1 MSLIHK
7 SRAMDHSIFSTTAW
21 IALWFSVLVEI
32 LLKDEQL
39 ITVFKVRVYTDIA
52 YANLSK
58 VPGIFFSY
66 LTNLHKIPV
75 L

>member
-7 SRAMDHSIFSTTAW
+7 ARAMDHSIFSTTAW

-52 YANLSK
+52 YANSSK

-66 LTNLHKIPV
+66 LTNLHKIPI